1 MAKLTADEIDAF
13 LSRPRIAHFTT
24 LRSSGTPHV
33 TPVWFLWKD
42 GKAMVMAD
50 AGAVKVRN
58 IRRNPAVALCV
69 ATQGRPYTYV
79 TVEGQASLPS
89 EGLAET
95 VQEAFVLYEGPELGP
110 EYADIVLA
118 NENLALIAISPDRF
132 LAWKDDEE

>member
-1 MAKLTADEIDAF
+1 MAKLNADEIDEF
-13 LSRPRIAHFTT
+13 LSRPRIAQLTT
-24 LRSSGTPHV
+24 LRSTGTPHV

-69 ATQGRPYTYV
+69 ATRDRPYAYV
-79 TVEGQASLPS
+79 TVEGRASLPS
-89 EGLAET
+89 EGLAEL
-95 VQEAFVLYEGPELGP
+95 VREAFVLYEGPDLGQ
-110 EYADIVLA
+110 EYADMVLA

-132 LAWKDDEE
+132 LAWKDDRE